1 MELGWLEDF
10 VELAA
15 VRNFSTAAA
24 ARSITQPAFS
34 RRIQALENWVG
45 AELVDRSSF
54 PVSLTKPGE
63 VFLEASRGL
72 IKEIYR
78 LRDECRQQADTGIEV
93 LSFSALHTIALSI
106 FPDLLRDVEQEAGS
120 FVSRMNATDYYDC
133 VEALALGRCD
143 VALCYSHK
151 YGPPVL
157 QTGQFISKK
166 IATDP
171 FLLVCAC
178 DSDRSPLFALPERGK
193 SEPFPLVAYS
203 LGCFLG
209 KVQSDLLR
217 QLRSAGMDFNTVF
230 ENSMSEAVKRM
241 VLSGKGI
248 GWLPRSAA
256 QLELQQGLLTCLEID
271 QAPVDLNVLA
281 FRKTATGSAVMER
294 FWSHLPEFG
303 SDVSQSF
310 LT

>member
-72 IKEIYR
+72 IKEMYR

-106 FPDLLRDVEQEAGS
+106 FPDLLRDVEEEAGS

-143 VALCYSHK
+143 VALCYSHQL
-151 YGPPVL
+151 GPPVL

-166 IATDP
+166 IAIDP

-178 DSDRSPLFALPERGK
+178 DSVHSPFLPQRGQG
-193 SEPFPLVAYS
+193 EPFPLVAYS
-203 LGCFLG
+203 SGCFLG

-217 QLRSAGMDFNTVF
+217 QLRSAGVDFNTVF

-241 VLSGKGI
+241 ILSGKGI
-248 GWLPRSAA
+248 GWLPKSAA
-256 QLELQQGLLTCLEID
+256 QHELQQGLLTCLEIG

-294 FWSHLPEFG
+294 FWSHLPEF
-303 SDVSQSF
+303 SSRSR
-310 LT
+310 